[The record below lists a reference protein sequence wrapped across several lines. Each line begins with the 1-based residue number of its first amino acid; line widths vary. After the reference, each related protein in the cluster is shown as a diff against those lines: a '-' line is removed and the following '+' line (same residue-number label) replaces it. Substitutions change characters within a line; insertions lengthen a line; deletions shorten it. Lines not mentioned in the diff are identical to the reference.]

1 MKLMDWIDRK
11 PLRVGFGQSGGS
23 TGSFSVE
30 RDASIV
36 SLVTQSGIGTDLPP
50 ATGAEAGLMSAADK
64 AKLDGLSNSTVT
76 VDPSSFESRAQIA
89 STSIDP
95 GVNFIRTAGFA
106 VHGDGGGALYVRVAV
121 EPSHGM
127 KAQSADGAHWEFVPE
142 HGVVTEKQAG
152 GIGDGVADD
161 TQAIQTA
168 IDFAM
173 YKDPPT
179 NSAQPLEV
187 LIIGPRCLISDTIHL
202 GYGETIHGVSV
213 RGVGRK
219 RRAESVYV
227 GTALIATFTDRPIIN
242 FQGIRGGLLRDIW
255 IEGALDFSGV
265 DPHGY
270 DVTLEA
276 TWDALGGNGRYN
288 PYAGIS
294 IDAFSGPRPVGS
306 YPDAT
311 YPAVLGPQAQYDKT
325 FSSDILID
333 NVGIRSVNTAVVV
346 QPGNFDANADFLK
359 VVNCNFEECKYG
371 ISVGNGQSRN
381 VEVRNLIGAAM
392 FVAFTNTAH
401 GRQVGRFGGPI
412 ENVSLGRFIGRIFE
426 FGSTTQLGTTLFTT
440 LYVENLDR
448 IGDFTGDT
456 SSEGTLTFDSCLF
469 SFRHDDTRGVPA
481 SVMGEANSSNIVFR
495 ACRFVN
501 APSVYSFKLPRVYFE
516 QCSVSAADR
525 DSGTVPLYQA
535 FAHNALSGGAVLDPL
550 NLRPQQIRFSRADLT
565 TGTIVDDLGPDE
577 GFFQQSGRDTCIP
590 LAVWEFSRASERY
603 SMPTRKRFNYFER
616 SRGSHFTSVDLA
628 GKTLTLVFNSLT
640 DHEAMRLGVLP
651 GDIIRDKTTGMVFF
665 IRSRTGTTVVAEA
678 QNNYRDTGGGVFATL
693 EPFDAASGGLQF
705 INSRFFTPS
714 YLTLGDFTDGSA
726 IATAVAR
733 NDGYSAYLDV
743 DVLPG
748 DYLFADQD
756 PDRIFANG
764 EGEVISIDTASDAM
778 TFAGNARASVSRKQL
793 SQWIRQAPP
802 NT

>member
-11 PLRVGFGQSGGS
+11 PLCVGFGHSGGS

-64 AKLDGLSNSTVT
+64 AKLDGLSNSTVA

-89 STSIDP
+89 STSVDP
-95 GVNFIRTAGFA
+95 GVEFIRTAGFA
-106 VHGDGGGALYVRVAV
+106 MHGDGGGALYVRVAA
-121 EPSHGM
+121 EPAHGM
-127 KAQSADGAHWEFVPE
+127 KVQSADGAHWELVPE

-187 LIIGPRCLISDTIHL
+187 LIIGPRCLISNTIHL

-242 FQGIRGGLLRDIW
+242 FQGIRGGSLRDIW

-270 DVTLEA
+270 DVTLES

-294 IDAFSGPRPVGS
+294 VDAFSGPRPLGS

-311 YPAVLGPQAQYDKT
+311 YPAFLVPQAQYDKT

-346 QPGNFDANADFLK
+346 QPGDFDANADFLK

-392 FVAFTNTAH
+392 FVAFTNTVH

-603 SMPTRKRFNYFER
+603 SMPKRKRFNYFER
-616 SRGSHFTSVDLA
+616 SRGSHFTSVDLT

-678 QNNYRDTGGGVFATL
+678 QNNYRDTGGGSFATL
-693 EPFDAASGGLQF
+693 EPFDTASGGLQF

-764 EGEVISIDTASDAM
+764 EGEVISIDTASDTM
-778 TFAGNARASVSRKQL
+778 IFAGNARASVSRKQL

-802 NT
+802 NS